1 MFFMCILQ
9 RLENLRW
16 CFQFGPTLKEKGTN
30 PKRFNLNCLWLV
42 IWFGLFEDVAKLKI
56 PSEIFPSL
64 LRSGEGE
71 ESHRAVP
78 TLLLIL

>member
-1 MFFMCILQ
+1 MLILD
-9 RLENLRW
+9 LLGIG
-16 CFQFGPTLKEKGTN
+16 FHA
-30 PKRFNLNCLWLV
+30 V
-42 IWFGLFEDVAKLKI
+42 VVFGLSKDFLFKSILGRCDIGCFFEDGANLKI

-71 ESHRAVP
+71 ESLRAVP